1 MDKLLVRLRELGN
14 QILAWWNRFTAK
26 QKTLLICGMAVVIV
40 ALVAVV
46 TMLTKPQYVLLR
58 ECETAAEAAEVKEL
72 LDGEEMKYTVSD
84 DALTFR
90 ILRDQ
95 QADAR
100 MLLATSNIQ
109 AVGYGIDQVTEGSFS
124 TTEADKQKKNVV
136 YLEKYLANDM
146 LERFS
151 AIKTARVKLSIP
163 ENDGTLLATEEESH
177 AWVLLELKDEFS
189 TESAAGLARAIATAI
204 GNETTDHIV
213 IQDIEGNTLFTAED
227 DYSITGA
234 ANAQLSV
241 KAEAEKL
248 VIREV
253 RKVLLG
259 TKQFDNVEVATNLAL
274 DFSSTKST
282 SHKYSAPEGRT
293 EGMIAQEKIFS
304 AENESTVAG
313 IPGTDSNDSDDD
325 STYVL
330 PDNGGGNSSQSEESR
345 DYLPDEEIIEKT
357 TPAGGIDYSR
367 SSLMA
372 SMIQYNI
379 IREEDAKTRGDLD
392 GVSWEEYKL
401 ANAGRTR
408 IEIEEELV
416 GAVANATGISSESI
430 SLVAYSENVFFDAE
444 GPAITVTDIIQ
455 IVLIIVILALLA
467 FVVLRSMRGEKH
479 AEEEEEISVETLLQ
493 STPEMQLEDI
503 TVENESEE
511 RKLINKFVDENPE
524 AAANLLRNW
533 LNEDWG

>member
-1 MDKLLVRLRELGN
+1 MDKLVVKLRELGN
-14 QILAWWNRFTAK
+14 RILEWWNRFTTK

-40 ALVAVV
+40 GIVAVV

-72 LDGEEMKYTVSD
+72 LDGEGMKYTVSD

-90 ILRDQ
+90 ILSDQ
-95 QADAR
+95 QANAR
-100 MLLATSNIQ
+100 MLLNSNNIQ
-109 AVGYGIDQVTEGSFS
+109 TASYGIDKVTEGSFS
-124 TTEADKQKKNVV
+124 TTESDKQKRNVV

-146 LERFS
+146 IESFS
-151 AIKTARVKLSIP
+151 AIKTARVKLNIP
-163 ENDGTLLATEEESH
+163 ENDGTLLATDEESY

-189 TESAAGLARAIATAI
+189 VESSAALARAVATAI
-204 GNETTDHIV
+204 GNESTDHIV
-213 IQDIEGNTLFTAED
+213 IMDFDGNMLFSGD
-227 DYSITGA
+227 DNYSVSGA

-248 VIREV
+248 VINEV

-259 TKQFDNVEVATNLAL
+259 TNQFDNVEVATNLAL
-274 DFSSTKST
+274 DFSTTESTV
-282 SHKYSAPEGRT
+282 HKYSAPDGRT
-293 EGMIAQEKIFS
+293 EGMISHEAIFS
-304 AENESTVAG
+304 SENESTVAG
-313 IPGTDSNDSDDD
+313 VPGTDSNDDD

-330 PDNGGGNSSQSEESR
+330 PDNGGGNSSTSEETR
-345 DYLPDEEIIEKT
+345 DYLPDEEITSKK
-357 TPAGGIDYSR
+357 TPAGYIDYSQ

-372 SMIQYNI
+372 SMIRYNVV
-379 IREEDAKTRGDLD
+379 REEDAKTRGELE

-401 ANAGRTR
+401 ANAERTR
-408 IEIEEELV
+408 IEVEEDLV
-416 GAVANATGISSESI
+416 GAVANATGIPSESI
-430 SLVAYSENVFFDAE
+430 SLVAYSENIFFDAE
-444 GPAITVTDIIQ
+444 GSGITATDIIQ

-493 STPEMQLEDI
+493 SNPEMQLEDI
-503 TVENESEE
+503 IVESESEE

>member
-1 MDKLLVRLRELGN
+1 M
-14 QILAWWNRFTAK
+14 AWWNRFTAK

-72 LDGEEMKYTVSD
+72 LDGEEMKYTVSE

-100 MLLATSNIQ
+100 MLLGTSNIQ

-227 DYSITGA
+227 DYSVTGA

-345 DYLPDEEIIEKT
+345 DYLPDEEITEKT
-357 TPAGGIDYSR
+357 TPAGAIDYGK

-372 SMIQYNI
+372 SMVQYNI
-379 IREEDAKTRGDLD
+379 IREEDAETRGDLA

-408 IEIEEELV
+408 IEVEEDLV
-416 GAVANATGISSESI
+416 GAVANATGISAEVFLLWLTVRI
-430 SLVAYSENVFFDAE
+430 FSLMRK
-444 GPAITVTDIIQ
+444 
-455 IVLIIVILALLA
+455 VLLL
-467 FVVLRSMRGEKH
+467 
-479 AEEEEEISVETLLQ
+479 
-493 STPEMQLEDI
+493 P
-503 TVENESEE
+503 
-511 RKLINKFVDENPE
+511 
-524 AAANLLRNW
+524 
-533 LNEDWG
+533 

>member
-40 ALVAVV
+40 AIVAVV
-46 TMLTKPQYVLLR
+46 TTLTKPQYVLLR

-72 LDGEEMKYTVSD
+72 LDGEEMKYTVTD

-95 QADAR
+95 QSDAR
-100 MLLATSNIQ
+100 MLLASNNIRS
-109 AVGYGIDQVTEGSFS
+109 ADYGIDQVTDGSFS
-124 TTEADKQKKNVV
+124 TTESDKQKRNVV

-163 ENDGTLLATEEESH
+163 GNDGTLLASDEESY

-189 TESAAGLARAIATAI
+189 MESAAGLARAIATAI
-204 GNETTDHIV
+204 GNESTDHIV

-227 DYSITGA
+227 DYSVTGA

-248 VIREV
+248 VIGAV

-259 TKQFDNVEVATNLAL
+259 TKQFDNVEVATNLAV

-282 SHKYSAPEGRT
+282 SHKYSAPDGRT
-293 EGMIAQEKIFS
+293 EGMMAEEAIFS
-304 AENESTVAG
+304 SENESTVAG

-345 DYLPDEEIIEKT
+345 KYLPDEEITERT

-379 IREEDAKTRGDLD
+379 IREEDARTRGDLE

-408 IEIEEELV
+408 LEVEEDLV
-416 GAVANATGISSESI
+416 GAVANATGISAESI

-493 STPEMQLEDI
+493 STPDMQLEDI
-503 TVENESEE
+503 TVESESEE

>member
-1 MDKLLVRLRELGN
+1 MDKLVVKLRELGN
-14 QILAWWNRFTAK
+14 RILEWWNRFTAK

-40 ALVAVV
+40 GIVAVV

-72 LDGEEMKYTVSD
+72 LDGENMKYTVSD

-90 ILRDQ
+90 ILKDQ
-95 QADAR
+95 QANAR
-100 MLLATSNIQ
+100 MLLNSNNIQ
-109 AVGYGIDQVTEGSFS
+109 AAGYTIDKVTEGSFS
-124 TTEADKQKKNVV
+124 TTESDKQKKNVV
-136 YLEKYLANDM
+136 YLQDYLARDM
-146 LERFS
+146 IENFS
-151 AIKTARVKLSIP
+151 AIKTARVKLNIP
-163 ENDGTLLATEEESH
+163 ENDGTLLATDEEAY

-189 TESAAGLARAIATAI
+189 VESSAALARAVATAI

-213 IQDIEGNTLFTAED
+213 IMDFDGNMLFSGD
-227 DYSITGA
+227 DNYSVSGA

-248 VIREV
+248 VIGEV

-259 TKQFDNVEVATNLAL
+259 TNQFDNVEVATNLAL
-274 DFSSTKST
+274 DFSTTESTI
-282 SHKYSAPEGRT
+282 HRYSAPDGRT
-293 EGMIAQEKIFS
+293 EGMLSEENVFS
-304 AENESTVAG
+304 SENESTVAG
-313 IPGTDSNDSDDD
+313 IPGTDSNDDD

-330 PDNGGGNSSQSEESR
+330 PDNGGGNSSTSEESR
-345 DYLPDEEIIEKT
+345 KYLPDEEITSRK
-357 TPAGGIDYSR
+357 TPAGYIDYGQ

-372 SMIQYNI
+372 SMIRYNVV
-379 IREEDAKTRGDLD
+379 REEDARTRGELE
-392 GVSWEEYKL
+392 GVTWEEYKL
-401 ANAGRTR
+401 ANAERTR
-408 IEIEEELV
+408 IEVEEDLT
-416 GAVANATGISSESI
+416 GAVANATGIPAESI
-430 SLVAYSENVFFDAE
+430 SLVAYSENIFFDAE
-444 GPAITVTDIIQ
+444 GSSITATDIIQ
-455 IVLIIVILALLA
+455 IVLIVVILALLA

-493 STPEMQLEDI
+493 SNPEMQLEDI
-503 TVENESEE
+503 MVENESEE